1 MFKTLQTLLESWIGN
16 GRTKQIIKRFPC
28 LDIFP
33 LSRKKMKA
41 KGMNESNTYSSKYEH
56 YAKREMRTRMKTD
69 FRGDCFQKVVVR
81 QQKKG
86 EKRAK

>member
-1 MFKTLQTLLESWIGN
+1 
-16 GRTKQIIKRFPC
+16 
-28 LDIFP
+28 
-33 LSRKKMKA
+33 MKA

>member
-1 MFKTLQTLLESWIGN
+1 MGEPSRLSKDSL
-16 GRTKQIIKRFPC
+16 C